1 MGSVFRVNFNLTL
14 VEMMVAPDD
23 TFVRS
28 NLSDWPINYAT

>member
-1 MGSVFRVNFNLTL
+1 MGSVFRVHFNLTL
-14 VEMMVAPDD
+14 VEMMVAPDG